1 MLAKLQELKE
11 KKVEKDKKKK
21 EREEKKREQVEKKL
35 EKEREKEEKKREK
48 EEQKRQKELE
58 KREKKQRKIKT
69 KRKAESSDDDEYD
82 NEKKWQV
89 KRDSGEEDS
98 DEDDVESEEESEVES
113 EDENAGFSGRLSV
126 SSMETFWKE
135 VNPPNTENQITGKW
149 VACIFSGRVAN
160 LFIGKILR
168 RYLSD
173 SVEEGGF
180 AVALEVDCLQQKY
193 GISDNFLKEHD
204 KTRKDIGNVPVKDI
218 IFGPLRGIYRENGK
232 WEFPQYPNVKTF
244 FENIKK
250 ENREAMY
257 NKFIS
262 NLFQEK
268 K

>member
-1 MLAKLQELKE
+1 M
-11 KKVEKDKKKK
+11 
-21 EREEKKREQVEKKL
+21 
-35 EKEREKEEKKREK
+35 
-48 EEQKRQKELE
+48 
-58 KREKKQRKIKT
+58 
-69 KRKAESSDDDEYD
+69 
-82 NEKKWQV
+82 
-89 KRDSGEEDS
+89 
-98 DEDDVESEEESEVES
+98 
-113 EDENAGFSGRLSV
+113 F
-126 SSMETFWKE
+126 
-135 VNPPNTENQITGKW
+135 
-149 VACIFSGRVAN
+149 
-160 LFIGKILR
+160 
-168 RYLSD
+168 
-173 SVEEGGF
+173 
-180 AVALEVDCLQQKY
+180 EVDCLQQKY